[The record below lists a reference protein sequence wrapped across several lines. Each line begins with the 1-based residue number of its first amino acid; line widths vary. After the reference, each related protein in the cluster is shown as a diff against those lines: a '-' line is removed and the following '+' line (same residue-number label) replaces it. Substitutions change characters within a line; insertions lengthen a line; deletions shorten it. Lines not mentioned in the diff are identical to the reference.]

1 MALFFARVDFWAF
14 LRNVVIMTPC
24 NHALKEVPMRRRFCL
39 AVMATLV
46 LSFSFVA
53 GQVLAEDGPDA
64 CLLFTEADASALFQ
78 ESVSAGVPRAAT
90 SPAGAS
96 CRYSYN
102 KNGDV
107 FGMSLTHCTDA
118 SIAQEGIFDSAADV
132 MMRQL
137 RARQNSAH
145 ASTLLKIMPGLGD
158 EAFWDGTSL
167 WMRKGGHL
175 VLLKPSPRLTGSFA
189 SMEAADA
196 AKAERSRELAV
207 QAAQIILPRLP

>member
-1 MALFFARVDFWAF
+1 VS
-14 LRNVVIMTPC
+14 
-24 NHALKEVPMRRRFCL
+24 L
-39 AVMATLV
+39 AN
-46 LSFSFVA
+46 
-53 GQVLAEDGPDA
+53 QVLAEDSPDA

-78 ESVSAGVPRAAT
+78 ESVSPGAARDAIT
-90 SPAGAS
+90 PAGTS
-96 CRYSYN
+96 CRYSYA
-102 KNGDV
+102 KDDGV
-107 FGMSLTHCTDA
+107 FGLTLTYCTDA

-145 ASTLLKIMPGLGD
+145 ASALLKIMPGLGD

-175 VLLKPSPRLTGSFA
+175 VLLKPSPHLTGSFA

-196 AKAERSRELAV
+196 AKAERSLELAA